1 METTKIIQ
9 KIKKLYKNIH
19 GYSLDSNDSYYSNS
33 SKNNDL
39 VPTYGEILPN
49 AVTKLIN
56 NLEISKNDMFVDLGC
71 GTGKVVLQFHLQTPV
86 HHALDIEFST
96 TRHKQAT
103 SIFEKIKI
111 KKNKKIECLRGNFLN
126 LDLSKGTIF
135 YSASTCFS
143 DNTMKKIW
151 NKLMQNKKLN
161 SIIVLKDFP
170 KNVDYSR
177 VKSTKELNVG
187 CSWAISQA
195 KIYYF
200 K

>member
-1 METTKIIQ
+1 MEISKIIQ

-19 GYSLDSNDSYYSNS
+19 GYSLDSNDSYYLNN

-39 VPTYGEILPN
+39 IPTYGEILPN

-56 NLEISKNDMFVDLGC
+56 NLEISKNDVFVDLGC
-71 GTGKVVLQFHLQTPV
+71 GTGKVVLQFYLQTLV
-86 HHALDIEFST
+86 HHALGIEFSS
-96 TRHKQAT
+96 TRHKQA
-103 SIFEKIKI
+103 IGVFEKIKI
-111 KKNKKIECLRGNFLN
+111 KENKKIECLKGNFLN
-126 LDLSKGTIF
+126 FDLSKGTIF
-135 YSASTCFS
+135 YSASTCFN

-151 NKLMQNKKLN
+151 NKLMQNKRLN

-177 VKSTKELNVG
+177 VKFTKELNVG

-200 K
+200 